1 MLDSLKIHHAGTYR
15 NPEERHKNYPLLI
28 EKNGFRIVLLNYTYG
43 TNGLKTDA
51 PNVVNYINREQIKK
65 DILDARRKLPD
76 VIIACMHWGSGILFV
91 P

>member
-1 MLDSLKIHHAGTYR
+1 MLEPIG

-51 PNVVNYINREQIKK
+51 PNVV
-65 DILDARRKLPD
+65 KLY
-76 VIIACMHWGSGILFV
+76 
-91 P
+91 

>member
-1 MLDSLKIHHAGTYR
+1 MLEPIW

-65 DILDARRKLPD
+65 IFL
-76 VIIACMHWGSGILFV
+76 MHAENFLMLL
-91 P
+91 